1 MDDGCAEEWSV
12 GQCGAVW
19 SSVEQCGG
27 KQCVCIARVQQKG
40 HKQQLGAL
48 RGLRNV
54 FLSPKHRHNRV
65 RLIHGDD
72 DVVGDTKE
80 ESR

>member
-12 GQCGAVW
+12 W
-19 SSVEQCGG
+19 NSVEQCGG

-48 RGLRNV
+48 QGLRNV
-54 FLSPKHRHNRV
+54 FLSPKHRYNRV

>member
-12 GQCGAVW
+12 EQCGAVC
-19 SSVEQCGG
+19 EQCGR